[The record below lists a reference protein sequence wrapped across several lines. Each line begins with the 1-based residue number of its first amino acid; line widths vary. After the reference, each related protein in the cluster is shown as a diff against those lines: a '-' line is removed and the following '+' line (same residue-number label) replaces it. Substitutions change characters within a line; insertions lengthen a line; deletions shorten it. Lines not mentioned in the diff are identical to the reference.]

1 MNSVVLTL
9 ASWFTTQAGFRTI
22 DGQFVTSEVGQNAL
36 QNGSALLVGGL
47 LIGDFSSDIE
57 ASAYSPAM

>member
-9 ASWFTTQAGFRTI
+9 ASLFTTQAGFRTI
-22 DGQFVTSEVGQNAL
+22 DGQFISSEIGQRAL

-47 LIGDFSSDIE
+47 LIGDFSSDLEII
-57 ASAYSPAM
+57 AHPTAA